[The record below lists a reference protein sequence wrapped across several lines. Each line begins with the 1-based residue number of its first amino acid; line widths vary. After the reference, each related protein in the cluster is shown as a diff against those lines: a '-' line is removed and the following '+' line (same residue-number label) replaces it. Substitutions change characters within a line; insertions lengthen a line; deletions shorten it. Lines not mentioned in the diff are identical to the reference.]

1 MNDPA
6 QGTTVSHGQMHVW
19 GLVVDLKELSR
30 EDKRTGSLELVP
42 AAVLDP
48 LKKSLCSSLVELR
61 QKGLGMEVC
70 VLTPVP

>member
-48 LKKSLCSSLVELR
+48 LKKVSAAH
-61 QKGLGMEVC
+61 
-70 VLTPVP
+70 